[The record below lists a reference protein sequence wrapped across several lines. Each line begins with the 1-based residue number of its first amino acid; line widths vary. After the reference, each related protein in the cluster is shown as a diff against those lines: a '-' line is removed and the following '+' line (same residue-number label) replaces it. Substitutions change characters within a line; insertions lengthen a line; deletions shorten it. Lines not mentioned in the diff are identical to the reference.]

1 MAYYRKNDGT
11 ELVPVMTE
19 DRLYDLDSRDF
30 SLDDIDVRRKAERFR
45 QRSVERDALK
55 LKLKLETDIIL
66 KQLGLARMPTL
77 DDIRRHKKLG
87 E

>member
-66 KQLGLARMPTL
+66 KQLGLTRMPTL